1 MNAALKTAAAALTL
15 SLLSSASW
23 AAEMPKPC
31 GPDPRERCVSYK
43 PGQIVTLVLAPGRT
57 MIIELP
63 EGETVYYIGA
73 SDNSVIKGDDAAD
86 RVAVNNNTTEDPNLE
101 TSVPG
106 PDNSPSQFVSLKAKK
121 ELEPQ
126 PFLVIGQWNH
136 PVTGQ
141 KVLRRHIFELHT
153 KKRQPAN
160 QGNVQVGTVGAP
172 EVEEEAFFSVVFSD
186 PVARREVRQAK
197 LEKLQQEQE
206 ARTVTERLEQVN
218 LSTLRRNA
226 AYDGQG
232 TEADRASLA
241 PSAPSGLDAMWD
253 DGERTYLRYPGNR
266 GTPVAYQILADG
278 TEAVIGQNTV
288 VDPATRGSLLIV
300 HKVVPMLRLRD
311 GGNVLCITNNAYN
324 PTGQNSGTGTV
335 DPGVFRDVKGR

>member
-136 PVTGQ
+136 PVPARRSCGATSSSFTPRRGSQ
-141 KVLRRHIFELHT
+141 PTRGTFRLWYSVGDVFLVGCRRKHFLRGLLRS
-153 KKRQPAN
+153 
-160 QGNVQVGTVGAP
+160 GGAP
-172 EVEEEAFFSVVFSD
+172 
-186 PVARREVRQAK
+186 
-197 LEKLQQEQE
+197 
-206 ARTVTERLEQVN
+206 
-218 LSTLRRNA
+218 
-226 AYDGQG
+226 
-232 TEADRASLA
+232 
-241 PSAPSGLDAMWD
+241 
-253 DGERTYLRYPGNR
+253 
-266 GTPVAYQILADG
+266 
-278 TEAVIGQNTV
+278 
-288 VDPATRGSLLIV
+288 
-300 HKVVPMLRLRD
+300 
-311 GGNVLCITNNAYN
+311 
-324 PTGQNSGTGTV
+324 
-335 DPGVFRDVKGR
+335 